1 MSEASEEL
9 AGRIRGLIGHRPGVT
24 EKKMFGGRS
33 FLLFGNML
41 CIAVLA
47 GVVVAGALSASAA
60 TLGGAY
66 WAQLGADSAAEAGA
80 RPGAEPMIHAGRHM
94 TGFVEV
100 SDGIGHDDELAD
112 WLDVIWTFVST
123 LPPKADGPSVR

>member
-9 AGRIRGLIGHRPGVT
+9 AERIRGLIGHRPGVT

-41 CIAVLA
+41 CAAMRNGNLLA
-47 GVVVAGALSASAA
+47 RVGAA
-60 TLGGAY
+60 
-66 WAQLGADSAAEAGA
+66 SAAEAGA
-80 RPGAEPMIHAGRHM
+80 RPHAEPMIHAGRHM